1 VVPNI
6 ISGIIGV
13 CSILAVDAIIEN
25 IFSDISRFAARSA
38 EQKELL
44 STVGCDILQE
54 GKKSSVLKENQ
65 RLVGA
70 AQQAQPLLGAKNIP
84 IKPL

>member
-6 ISGIIGV
+6 ISSIIGV
-13 CSILAVDAIIEN
+13 RSILAVDAIIEN
-25 IFSDISRFAARSA
+25 IFSDISRFSARSA
-38 EQKELL
+38 GQEELL

-54 GKKSSVLKENQ
+54 GKKSSVLKEKQ
-65 RLVGA
+65 RSVGA
-70 AQQAQPLLGAKNIP
+70 AQQAQSLLGAKNIP